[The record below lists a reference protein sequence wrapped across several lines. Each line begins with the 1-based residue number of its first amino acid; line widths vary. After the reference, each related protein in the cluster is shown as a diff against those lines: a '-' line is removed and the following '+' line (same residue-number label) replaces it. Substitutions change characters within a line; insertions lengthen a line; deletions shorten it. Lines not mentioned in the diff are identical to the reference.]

1 METNKHD
8 TYLFTKDYDE
18 KGIFNMNDINLNII
32 MQIFPFDL
40 INLYQTNKNY
50 QNLLNNKYILYLL
63 YDKYLTTNYL
73 IYTFNN
79 FIILYNKKLSDV
91 GDLHI
96 NILHLYYILKSY
108 DNNIKLDFIVK
119 VANMIELIITNIIL
133 FTYSNDIDDIIIKKI
148 IKKKY
153 IFKSLTNIKY
163 KNKIYNFDVDIENI
177 LKDINTYEDFN
188 IIVNGYE
195 YFNILISYIIHTV
208 VILYQKGENFMSIVD
223 IMFNRLSYEIII
235 QSERSWNNILKHI

>member
-1 METNKHD
+1 
-8 TYLFTKDYDE
+8 
-18 KGIFNMNDINLNII
+18 MNDINLNII

-50 QNLLNNKYILYLL
+50 QNLLDNKYVLFLL

-73 IYTFNN
+73 NYTFNN

-96 NILHLYYILKSY
+96 NLLHLYYILKSY
-108 DNNIKLDFIVK
+108 DNNIKFDFIVK

-133 FTYSNDIDDIIIKKI
+133 FTYYNDIDDIIIKKI
-148 IKKKY
+148 INKKY

-163 KNKIYNFDVDIENI
+163 TNKIYTFNVDIENI
-177 LKDINTYEDFN
+177 LKDINGYEDFCN
-188 IIVNGYE
+188 KILINGYE
-195 YFNILISYIIHTV
+195 YFNMLISYIIHTV
-208 VILYQKGENFMSIVD
+208 AILYQKGENFKSIVD
-223 IMFNRLSYEIII
+223 IMFNRLSYDIII
-235 QSERSWNNILKHI
+235 QSEQSWYNILKYI